1 MEIIMTTIKITQI
14 KFNNQFFKSF
24 TSNDKPK
31 QIRWTNEPSHTFVS
45 NKPKPTWTNDESQ
58 AVGYPQDK
66 SSQDLLKSAISN
78 ICSYHNISDD
88 KLELITK
95 DVKVIPFKHKLEF

>member
-1 MEIIMTTIKITQI
+1 MTTIKRTFI
-14 KFNNQFFKSF
+14 KFNNQFFKIF

-45 NKPKPTWTNDESQ
+45 NKPKPEWTNDESQ
-58 AVGYPQDK
+58 AAGFNQDLL
-66 SSQDLLKSAISN
+66 SEDMLLKSAIRN
-78 ICSYHNISDD
+78 ICSYHDISDD

-95 DVKVIPFKHKLEF
+95 DVKIIPVKKRKLEF